1 MTGWVR
7 HASIALS
14 DGIRHRMDTATAD
27 QKWLLEAI
35 DRQVVEISKQPHA
48 NDHMLQVVKDK
59 LCEVCKEHKLHD
71 CEVQEGAIRK
81 CFFQ

>member
-1 MTGWVR
+1 MLTF
-7 HASIALS
+7 S
-14 DGIRHRMDTATAD
+14 
-27 QKWLLEAI
+27 